1 MNENINSKPVIS
13 QGWLR
18 VLIFCVAYFA
28 ISLLIAIPIIL
39 FVKSSVDDPKID
51 ITALMNGDYLWVTIL
66 LTALVLLILVFIFRK
81 FIDRQTFA
89 SLGFELDG
97 FFSDAAS
104 GFFLTAAILG
114 IGTIILYF
122 SGHLLWLDVNA
133 DFSKLFIAFG
143 MVVIIA
149 FSEELVFRGYILNNL
164 MQSFG
169 KWIALFISAILFAAA
184 HSLNPGINLLSVG
197 GLFLAGI
204 LLGINY
210 IYTKNLWFA
219 ILFHIS
225 WNFFQGPI
233 LGYKVSGVNLPALLE
248 PEIKGDTAI
257 TGGDFGFEASMINIL
272 LLLIAISA
280 LYFIYEKKYKTP
292 AAAMA

>member
-1 MNENINSKPVIS
+1 MNENINSKPLIS

-18 VLIFCVAYFA
+18 VLLFCVAYFA
-28 ISLLIAIPIIL
+28 IILLIATPIIL
-39 FVKSSVDDPKID
+39 LVKSSVDDPKTD

-66 LTALVLLILVFIFRK
+66 LTALVLFILVFIFRK

-97 FFSDAAS
+97 FFADAAS
-104 GFFLTAAILG
+104 GFFIAPAILG

-164 MQSFG
+164 MQSFN

-219 ILFHIS
+219 ILFHLS

-233 LGYKVSGVNLPALLE
+233 LGYKVSGVSVPTLLE
-248 PEIKGDTAI
+248 QELKGDTVI

-272 LLLIAISA
+272 LLLIAISV